1 MKKVI
6 LFLFIFFQLIG
17 KMYSNNL
24 VMGTPTKSGST
35 ISFTIKWNNSWKV
48 TAAPANWDAIWV
60 FVKRQRCDANSQT
73 PWMHETLNSTAS
85 NHTVTGSVLQVDLA
99 NSDKLGVF
107 IRRKEQGVGNISQE
121 TVTLTLSSDVGLDN
135 IAVYGIEMV
144 YVPAGQFYVGSA
156 YSDAYQF
163 TDGNSYNSKLITQAI
178 QDAGIGTKTNYSRD
192 GLGSSGPLPSTFP
205 LGYYGYY
212 TMKYEITCKL
222 YCSFLN
228 ALTYTQ
234 QIYLLDNPNTAPT
247 VASPGAKI
255 NSRYGYNIEVK
266 SQNAL
271 EPAVYACDAT
281 DDNSW
286 DQANDGLEL
295 PVCLRVRNLLSFLDW
310 AALRPMTE
318 FEYEKACRGPVT
330 PVFGEYSWGTIDI
343 SSNYT
348 IVNPLNTNEY
358 SSTAP
363 LGLSNIGGSSLY
375 RVGIEA
381 TSTSDRIH
389 AGATYYG
396 ILNMTGSVYERCVG
410 GWQGDYSA
418 FTNINGDGNIS
429 STAVADVNGW
439 PAPGP
444 PNYQPNFYIPRGGS
458 KNNWESAQVSGRR
471 NLHDDYYDYDWAH
484 GGRGVRSYY

>member
-1 MKKVI
+1 
-6 LFLFIFFQLIG
+6 
-17 KMYSNNL
+17 
-24 VMGTPTKSGST
+24 MGTPTKSGST
-35 ISFTIKWNNSWKV
+35 ISFTIQWDNSWNV
-48 TAAPANWDAIWV
+48 IAAPSNWDAIWV
-60 FVKRQRCDANSQT
+60 FVKRQHCDANAQT
-73 PWMHETLNSTAS
+73 PWLHETLNSTS
-85 NHTVTGSVLQVDLA
+85 TNHTVTGTVLQVDLA
-99 NSDKLGVF
+99 SSDNLGVF

-121 TVTLTLSSDVGLDN
+121 TVTLTLSSDVGSDN

-144 YVPAGQFYVGSA
+144 YVPKGEFYIGFG
-156 YSDAYQF
+156 YSDYYQF
-163 TDGNSYNSKLITQAI
+163 TDGNSNNPKLITKAI
-178 QDAGIGTKTNYSRD
+178 QDAGIGAAANYSRD
-192 GLGSSGPLPSTFP
+192 GTGSSGALPSSFP

-234 QIYLLDNPNTAPT
+234 QIYLLDDPNAAPT
-247 VASPGAKI
+247 VASPGDKI

-286 DQANDGLEL
+286 DQPNDGSEL
-295 PVCLRVRNLLSFLDW
+295 PVCLRVQNLLSFLDW

-318 FEYEKACRGPVT
+318 FEYEKACRGPVM
-330 PVFGEYSWGTIDI
+330 PVFAEYSWGTIDI

-348 IVNPLNTNEY
+348 IVNQFNTNEY

-363 LGLSNIGGSSLY
+363 LGLSNIGNSNLH

-381 TSTSDRIH
+381 TATSDRIH

-410 GWQGDYSA
+410 GWGYDYSA
-418 FTNINGDGNIS
+418 FTNINGDGSIS
-429 STAVADVNGW
+429 ATAVANVNGW

-444 PNYQPNFYIPRGGS
+444 PNYRSDYYIHRGGS
-458 KNNWESAQVSGRR
+458 ITSWESAALSGRR
-471 NLHDDYYDYDWAH
+471 NIRGDDYSWAY
-484 GGRGVRSYY
+484 GGRGVRSY

>member
-1 MKKVI
+1 MKKI
-6 LFLFIFFQLIG
+6 SLFLFIFFQLIG
-17 KMYSNNL
+17 KTYANNL
-24 VMGTPTKSGST
+24 VIGTPTKSGST
-35 ISFTIKWNNSWKV
+35 ISFTIQWDNSWKV
-48 TAAPANWDAIWV
+48 TADPSNWDAIWV
-60 FVKRQRCDANSQT
+60 FVKRQHCDANAQT
-73 PWMHETLNSTAS
+73 PWLHETLNNTAS
-85 NHTVTGSVLQVDLA
+85 NQTVTGSVLQVDLA
-99 NSDKLGVF
+99 TSDNLGVF
-107 IRRKEQGVGNISQE
+107 VRRKLQGVGNISQE
-121 TVTLTLSSDVGLDN
+121 TVTLTLSSDVGTDN

-144 YVPAGQFYVGSA
+144 YVPEGEFYIGHGWN
-156 YSDAYQF
+156 DWNQF
-163 TDGNSYNSKLITQAI
+163 TDGNTYNPKKITKAI
-178 QDAGIGTKTNYSRD
+178 QDAGIGAAANYSRD
-192 GLGSSGPLPSTFP
+192 GTGSTGALPSSFP

-212 TMKYEITCKL
+212 TMKNEITCKL

-234 QIYLLDNPNTAPT
+234 QIYLLDDPNTAPT

-255 NSRYGYNIEVK
+255 NNRYRYNIEVK

-281 DDNSW
+281 DDDSW

-295 PVCLRVRNLLSFLDW
+295 PVCLKVRNLLSFLDW

-330 PVFGEYSWGTIDI
+330 PVQNEYSWGTVDF
-343 SSNYT
+343 SNNYT
-348 IVNPLNTNEY
+348 IVNALNTNEY

-363 LGLSNIGGSSLY
+363 LGLSNIGNSSLY

-410 GWQGDYSA
+410 GWGYDYSA
-418 FTNINGDGNIS
+418 FTNINGDGSIS
-429 STAVADVNGW
+429 TTAVANVNGW

-444 PNYQPNFYIPRGGS
+444 PYYRSEYYIHRGGS
-458 KNNWESAQVSGRR
+458 ITNWESAALSGRR
-471 NLHDDYYDYDWAH
+471 NMRGDDYSWAY
-484 GGRGVRSYY
+484 GGRGVRSY